1 MNDVDNSTTI
11 YHRTFSVRNSKLL
24 FLDFGYTHWG
34 SITVITTGGLCPCSM
49 KTVQTNTETNGYAFS
64 PIKIYLQKQI
74 VDWIGSSSHCSPV
87 PGTIICYC

>member
-34 SITVITTGGLCPCSM
+34 SITVITIGDCVPVAWKQSR
-49 KTVQTNTETNGYAFS
+49 
-64 PIKIYLQKQI
+64 PIQKQMDMPL
-74 VDWIGSSSHCSPV
+74 VQ
-87 PGTIICYC
+87 